1 MYVTRAGDRI
11 ANNTHAHYL
20 LAASAV
26 RTRQQVV
33 AALHVAV
40 VTNPAGVTLAVV
52 RAACVVLTTQ
62 TVSTTRHLVAIV
74 NCQQQTTTI
83 KHLHD
88 VLNKS

>member
-52 RAACVVLTTQ
+52 RASDVVVTTETVRAALLTVTVVDCVQ
-62 TVSTTRHLVAIV
+62 G
-74 NCQQQTTTI
+74 
-83 KHLHD
+83 
-88 VLNKS
+88 